1 MPKQTKWT
9 NSVPFHDWL
18 NWLNKL
24 SLKDNTVSYTLCLY
38 VADPAT
44 FLASD
49 SVPGPYFSL
58 RTSCLFRHGKNNI
71 SQFVLSPHKYCSLY
85 FSSKTTQCPFNV
97 SALYCSRR
105 IHTVQSVTARTA
117 TLIIS
122 KKHYNIWYCIW
133 GSAAFPKYK
142 VNGKLNHS
150 PSCSTASCQSHSAL
164 KSYKVKLANH
174 RTSIR
179 RVWYDS
185 KRLEKKPR
193 RQNEDRHH
201 SQESHSP
208 GDITTEGGR
217 RLKKHHIPELS
228 LTHSLTHTLSLCLQ
242 ALCRMH
248 RGTSEARRRRGGFHR
263 ALMRLAVHRRRG
275 VHFD

>member
-1 MPKQTKWT
+1 MFQ
-9 NSVPFHDWL
+9 
-18 NWLNKL
+18 
-24 SLKDNTVSYTLCLY
+24 SYTAADEY
-38 VADPAT
+38 VQ
-44 FLASD
+44 
-49 SVPGPYFSL
+49 FSL
-58 RTSCLFRHGKNNI
+58 WRLEPQHSF
-71 SQFVLSPHKYCSLY
+71 
-85 FSSKTTQCPFNV
+85 
-97 SALYCSRR
+97 
-105 IHTVQSVTARTA
+105 
-117 TLIIS
+117 IS

-174 RTSIR
+174 RTLTR

-228 LTHSLTHTLSLCLQ
+228 LTLSLSLSLSPSSVQDASRYLWGETAKRRISQGFHETGSSQ
-242 ALCRMH
+242 ASRCSLWLN
-248 RGTSEARRRRGGFHR
+248 TSQWTPGQYRPLNQTWVPQRRRWDAHR
-263 ALMRLAVHRRRG
+263 SGRRG
-275 VHFD
+275 LHWKFEKTSPGNCCVLWWHNC